1 MIPISTIRNDKR
13 DVTTDSAEIKITVR
27 SYYEHPYA
35 HKLENLGD
43 KFLETYT
50 LPRLNQEETDS
61 LQGPIMRS
69 KTQSVIHSLPTKKS
83 WTWWIHSWILPDGQ
97 RRAGTIPT
105 ETIPKKY
112 KRRSSQ
118 THSMRPASSWYQN
131 LAETQQIKF
140 QANTPD
146 EHQCENPQ

>member
-27 SYYEHPYA
+27 SYYEHLYA

-69 KTQSVIHSLPTKKS
+69 KTQSVIHSLPTKNS
-83 WTWWIHSWILPDGQ
+83 PEPDGFTAEFYHMDKEELVPFLLKLFQ
-97 RRAGTIPT
+97 KNTRGGA
-105 ETIPKKY
+105 PK
-112 KRRSSQ
+112 
-118 THSMRPASSWYQN
+118 
-131 LAETQQIKF
+131 LIL
-140 QANTPD
+140 
-146 EHQCENPQ
+146 